1 MKICQYKK
9 TCEAKRK
16 DCWEGDMKHKIT
28 AKEVLKNKFWIVE
41 DNNERIGTISF
52 NDDQYMLSDASG
64 THFYNEKQ
72 LKKKLG
78 KNLLWEKLNITET
91 VPSDKEVHGYPTSSV
106 PFNSMYDVKHKLPL
120 FTKSDKSKSLYCA
133 GYYII
138 KFDKGWVKSFCPK
151 LITVERYE
159 TKGPF
164 KSEIEMRTELSR
176 ANTK

>member
-1 MKICQYKK
+1 MKLCPYKT
-9 TCEAKRK
+9 TCPGRSAT
-16 DCWEGDMKHKIT
+16 CWEGDMKSKIT
-28 AKEVLKNKFWIVE
+28 AKEVLNGKFWIVE
-41 DNNERIGTISF
+41 DNGVRVGTLSLD
-52 NDDQYMLSDASG
+52 DDQYMLSDKSG

-78 KNLLWEKLNITET
+78 KNFSWSKLNITET
-91 VPSDKEVHGYPTSSV
+91 RIKEVHGYPTSSD
-106 PFNSMYDVKHKLPL
+106 PYNAMFDVRRKLPL

-138 KFDKGWVKSFCPK
+138 RFDKGWVKSFCPK

-164 KSEIEMRTELSR
+164 KTELEMRQELSS
-176 ANTK
+176 ANSK